1 MPKSEFFQQIVLS
14 SLANFTLSTYEC
26 RIKMLEDSHLPLYE
40 GSMLRGAFGDIF
52 KRICC
57 TGRLG
62 TSCSEC
68 PLVHTCA
75 YAYIFET
82 SPQED
87 ATYFSSNKQ
96 VPRPY
101 IFEPPDK
108 GKTDY
113 AAGETF
119 TFRFILIGNARKF
132 IPYFIYSF
140 HELGKV
146 GITSRKHKFFL
157 DSIYVL
163 NELEGKREQVFSGT
177 ENLVYNVDY
186 PVTLEQIQRRAE
198 EMGNMDSLSLRFIT
212 PLRLKCRNQLQ
223 FNTVPLSCL
232 LQNLSIKIQ
241 MLNIFHCQG
250 QFSESLRDLVKEAQ
264 EIEPVSQDLRWRRV
278 ERYSFRRQQP
288 DTLSGLVGTISYK
301 AHKGD
306 PARYLPLLIL
316 GQFVHVGSKTVFGLG
331 KYVVET

>member
-1 MPKSEFFQQIVLS
+1 MLKSKSLQQIALS

-26 RIKMLEDSHLPLYE
+26 HIKMLQDSYLPLYE
-40 GSMLRGAFGDIF
+40 GSMLRGAFGGIL
-52 KRICC
+52 RGICC
-57 TGRLG
+57 AGRL
-62 TSCSEC
+62 SAPCSEC
-68 PLVHTCA
+68 PLVHSCA

-87 ATYFSSNKQ
+87 ATYFSFNKQ

-101 IFEPPDK
+101 IFEPPDD

-146 GITSRKHKFFL
+146 GITRRGHKFFL

-163 NELEGKREQVFSGT
+163 NELDGNREQVFSGK
-177 ENLVYNVDY
+177 ESLVYNVDY
-186 PVTLEQIQRRAE
+186 PITVEQIQHRAE
-198 EMGNMDSLSLRFIT
+198 QMGGVGSLTLRFIT
-212 PLRLKCRNQLQ
+212 PLRLKCQSQLQ
-223 FNTVPLSCL
+223 LRTVPLSCL
-232 LQNLSIKIQ
+232 LQNLSIKTQ

-264 EIEPVSQDLRWRRV
+264 EIEPIAQDLRWRRV
-278 ERYSFRRQQP
+278 ERYSLRRQQS
-288 DTLSGLVGTISYK
+288 DTLSGLVGTITYK
-301 AHKGD
+301 APKGEL
-306 PARYLPLLIL
+306 ARYLPLLIL
-316 GQFVHVGSKTVFGLG
+316 GQFIHVGGKTVFGLG
-331 KYVVET
+331 KYVVEV